1 LTQTGDK
8 ARLLRYGSGFILSV
22 GSTTQIGIVYDA

>member
-1 LTQTGDK
+1 MSLS
-8 ARLLRYGSGFILSV
+8 LFFRYKSGFILSV